1 MALVQWNPARDFMRM
16 REEMN
21 RLFNQFFREGDGE
34 EATWLTGGWAPPVDI
49 HETDDA
55 LILKAELP
63 GFSKD
68 DVHVELHNN
77 RLTLRGERKHEA
89 EVKEEQYHRR
99 ERAYGS
105 FQRSFQLPATIDQ
118 EKVTASFKDGLLE
131 LRFPKSEKAR
141 PKQIAITGTE
151 ASPGGTAA
159 QSRSATEP
167 SARGR

>member
-1 MALVQWNPARDFMRM
+1 MALARWNPAQDLMRM

-21 RLFNQFFREGDGE
+21 RVFGQFFREGEGE
-34 EATWLTGGWAPPVDI
+34 EGTWLTGAWTPPVDI
-49 HETDDA
+49 HETEEA

-77 RLTLRGERKHEA
+77 RLTLRGERKHET

-105 FQRSFQLPATIDQ
+105 FQRSFQLPTTIDQ
-118 EKVTASFKDGLLE
+118 EKVMASFKDGILE
-131 LRFPKSEKAR
+131 LRLPKSEKAK
-141 PKQIAITGTE
+141 PKRIAISGAE
-151 ASPGGTAA
+151 AP
-159 QSRSATEP
+159 R
-167 SARGR
+167 